1 MVFQGLWSRV
11 PQLRE
16 SRGRRTCRRSKVPFW
31 VGQEEERDTAI
42 GTSFSMHMR
51 TLRGWGYRW
60 QASTAQATSTTG
72 SLLHG
77 LQVAEQTTSV
87 NSDSR
92 GWHGLS
98 PLGVHEQASPVAPVT
113 SEVVTQEGSAI
124 EHHLLLLSFPL
135 ECTHCAADT
144 ANCTRHQVQLPEG
157 HCN

>member
-77 LQVAEQTTSV
+77 LQVAGTNNFSQLRLQRLAWSVTT
-87 NSDSR
+87 R
-92 GWHGLS
+92 S
-98 PLGVHEQASPVAPVT
+98 P
-113 SEVVTQEGSAI
+113 
-124 EHHLLLLSFPL
+124 
-135 ECTHCAADT
+135 
-144 ANCTRHQVQLPEG
+144 
-157 HCN
+157 